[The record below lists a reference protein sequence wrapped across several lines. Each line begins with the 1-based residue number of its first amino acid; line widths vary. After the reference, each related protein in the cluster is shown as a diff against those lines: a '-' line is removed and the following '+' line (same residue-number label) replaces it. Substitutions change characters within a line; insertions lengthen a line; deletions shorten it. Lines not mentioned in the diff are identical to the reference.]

1 MLQSMESQRVR
12 HNWVTE
18 QQTTNKSTMERQ
30 ESSLDLMPSSKSVLS
45 LDWQAACY
53 QLYSSLSLSSM
64 NVICAFVQYLAP
76 ISVVSGL
83 DIHNKLI
90 CSKANKHSWWRF
102 RDNKYHGK
110 CPCKTKSSTWPQRS
124 RLYLDQL
131 CLCIISIKSQGFHN
145 LPWENFTEFA

>member
-1 MLQSMESQRVR
+1 MLQSIESQRIR

-18 QQTTNKSTMERQ
+18 EQTTNKSAMERQ

-45 LDWQAACY
+45 LDWQAPCY
-53 QLYSSLSLSSM
+53 QLYSWLSLSPM
-64 NVICAFVQYLAP
+64 NGLCAFVQYLAP

-90 CSKANKHSWWRF
+90 CSKASKHSWWRF

-110 CPCKTKSSTWPQRS
+110 SPCEAKSSAWPQRS
-124 RLYLDQL
+124 TPYLDQL
-131 CLCIISIKSQGFHN
+131 CLCIISIKSQGLHD
-145 LPWENFTEFA
+145 LPWENCTELA

>member
-1 MLQSMESQRVR
+1 M
-12 HNWVTE
+12 TE
-18 QQTTNKSTMERQ
+18 QQTTNKSTMKRQ

-45 LDWQAACY
+45 LDLQAACY

-64 NVICAFVQYLAP
+64 NGICAFVQYLAP

-83 DIHNKLI
+83 DIHNNLI
-90 CSKANKHSWWRF
+90 RSKANKHSWWRF

-124 RLYLDQL
+124 RPYLDQL

-145 LPWENFTEFA
+145 LP

>member
-18 QQTTNKSTMERQ
+18 QQTTNKSTMKRQ
-30 ESSLDLMPSSKSVLS
+30 ESSFDLMPSSKSVLS
-45 LDWQAACY
+45 LDLQAACY

-64 NVICAFVQYLAP
+64 NGICAFVQYLAP

-90 CSKANKHSWWRF
+90 RSKANKHSWWRF

-124 RLYLDQL
+124 RPYLDQL

-145 LPWENFTEFA
+145 LPWENCTEFA